1 MLNSI
6 LTVKIVEGRN
16 LKTSGNQAIVVVMN
30 IEGQRASTEPLLV
43 QPGKDPVWKEIIT
56 FDIMKGREN
65 LLIELVDARSGKV
78 LGQGEV
84 YLDILKDQ
92 YKHEEWIQLEEPG
105 SRTGAQAGRILF
117 NLHWIYSK
125 RKFL

>member
-6 LTVKIVEGRN
+6 LTAKIVEGRN
-16 LKTSGNQAIVVVMN
+16 LKTVGNQAIVVVMS
-30 IEGQRASTEPLLV
+30 IEGQRASTEPLAV

-56 FDIMKGREN
+56 FDIVKGREN
-65 LLIELVDARSGKV
+65 LLIELIDVRSGKV

-92 YKHEEWIQLEEPG
+92 YKHEEWI
-105 SRTGAQAGRILF
+105 
-117 NLHWIYSK
+117 
-125 RKFL
+125 